1 MHAWKRTVLVPF
13 PCELDAPPGADGLLR
28 GRLLGVR
35 CLRSKG
41 VGTVEVSPMVGEA
54 GQEAVQVAVTWVAAN
69 LTALQQWLGTAAEG
83 VASGRP
89 LLWRPG
95 QEELYVSVSE
105 VRAGTEGRCV
115 LLLMV

>member
-1 MHAWKRTVLVPF
+1 
-13 PCELDAPPGADGLLR
+13 
-28 GRLLGVR
+28 
-35 CLRSKG
+35 
-41 VGTVEVSPMVGEA
+41 MVGEA

-83 VASGRP
+83 AASGRP

-115 LLLMV
+115 LQRLHEGLRAAVCRVVTALFL